1 GNLPVE
7 TEINKPRT
15 KPFAAHGSSYYY
27 SLSLLIFIKD
37 VYKTN
42 WKLPIQSFPMLELLA
57 LQNCSVMFVHPWI
70 YIPESRDNPSMFM
83 EQTSTQ

>member
-1 GNLPVE
+1 MTSTLQGNLPVE

-15 KPFAAHGSSYYY
+15 KPFAAHGPSYHY

-37 VYKTN
+37 VYKTYL
-42 WKLPIQSFPMLELLA
+42 KLFSHVCSPMD
-57 LQNCSVMFVHPWI
+57 I
-70 YIPESRDNPSMFM
+70 YIPESRGNSSMFM